1 MSRIGTR
8 NGKRFRRARR
18 RGRMTPAIAT
28 CESTRTRETRWPV
41 TKGITRYHRYPKN
54 WYFKMDWKDDYDTV

>member
-18 RGRMTPAIAT
+18 RGRMTPAIAQPV
-28 CESTRTRETRWPV
+28 STRTRFKGWIVTKSITRW
-41 TKGITRYHRYPKN
+41 HRR
-54 WYFKMDWKDDYDTV
+54 DWTWSDEDNYA

>member
-18 RGRMTPAIAT
+18 RGRMTPAEALRI
-28 CESTRTRETRWPV
+28 STRTRETRFPTTKSV
-41 TKGITRYHRYPKN
+41 TRWHRR
-54 WYFKMDWKDDYDTV
+54 DWTYSDDDYYA